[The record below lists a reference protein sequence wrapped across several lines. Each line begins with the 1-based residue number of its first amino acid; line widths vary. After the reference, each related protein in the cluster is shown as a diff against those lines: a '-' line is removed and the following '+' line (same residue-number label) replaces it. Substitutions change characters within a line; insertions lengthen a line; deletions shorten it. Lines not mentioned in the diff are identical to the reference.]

1 MDTGIVVDI
10 QVASE
15 DEDHPP
21 PSMFKSWI
29 KSAIGTQL
37 SNAEVSVRLVDI
49 AEITQLNNTYRDKNK
64 ATNILSF
71 PAELPEPVDLPLLGD
86 LVICTPIVNQ
96 EALEQSKKPIDHWA
110 HMTIHGTL
118 HLLGYDHI
126 DDEDAARMEA
136 LEIEILA
143 NLNISNPYITN
154 DTALTL

>member
-1 MDTGIVVDI
+1 MDVVVDI
-10 QVASE
+10 QIASE

-21 PSMFKSWI
+21 PSMFESWVQTT
-29 KSAIGTQL
+29 IGTKL
-37 SNAEVSVRLVDI
+37 PHAEVTVRLVDI
-49 AEITQLNNTYRDKNK
+49 AEITQLNSTYRNKNN

-71 PAELPEPVDLPLLGD
+71 PAELPEPIDLPLLGD

-96 EALEQSKKPIDHWA
+96 EAREQRKQPTDHWA

-126 DDEDAARMEA
+126 DDEDAAVMEA

-143 NLNISNPYITN
+143 GLNISNPYITN
-154 DTALTL
+154 ETALTL